1 MSTRTRHL
9 RVRNLSVEI
18 IRKDIK
24 NLHLGVYPPS
34 GRVRVAA
41 PKTVSD
47 AAVRLA
53 VISRL
58 RWIRRHQ
65 ERFEAQPRE
74 LKREMVSGESHYV
87 FGRRYRLRVVA
98 EGRLRTALI
107 RKKSALE
114 LHVRPGTTRR
124 QREQVLARWYRSLL
138 RERIPVL
145 LEKWQ
150 ARLEVNA
157 KEWGIRRMKTK
168 WGSCNPVA
176 RRIWVN
182 LELAKK
188 PERCL
193 EYLVVHELVHLLER
207 GHTNR
212 FVSLMDRHLPR
223 WRQHRNELNASPLAH
238 ESWTY

>member
-1 MSTRTRHL
+1 MSTRTRHI
-9 RVRNLSVEI
+9 RVRDISVEI

-41 PKTVSD
+41 PKKVND

-58 RWIRRHQ
+58 RWIRSHQ
-65 ERFEAQPRE
+65 EKFSAQPRE
-74 LKREMVSGESHYV
+74 PKREMVSGESHFV
-87 FGRRYRLRVVA
+87 FGRRYRLRVVTKSH
-98 EGRLRTALI
+98 LQTAI
-107 RKKSALE
+107 IKKKTALE
-114 LHVRPGTTRR
+114 LHVRPGTTRGER
-124 QREQVLARWYRSLL
+124 DLMLARWYRAQL
-138 RERIPVL
+138 RERIPL
-145 LEKWQ
+145 LLSKWQ
-150 ARLEVNA
+150 ERLEVDA
-157 KEWGIRRMKTK
+157 RAWGIRRMKTK
-168 WGSCNPVA
+168 WGSCNPKA

-207 GHTNR
+207 GHSDR
-212 FVSLMDRHLPR
+212 FVALMDKHMPR
-223 WRQHRNELNASPLAH
+223 WRQHRTELNATPLSH
-238 ESWTY
+238 ENWTY